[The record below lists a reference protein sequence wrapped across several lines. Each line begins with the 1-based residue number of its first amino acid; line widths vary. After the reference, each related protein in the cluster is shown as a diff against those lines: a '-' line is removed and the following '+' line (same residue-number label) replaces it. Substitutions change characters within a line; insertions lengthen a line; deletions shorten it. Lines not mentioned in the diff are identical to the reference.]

1 MKMTALDRCN
11 KETEEI
17 IASADESFLKEP
29 LNYVAQNQIE
39 YIYAESKEF
48 TDRKMDAVVIEFDDM
63 FKIHTALFG
72 LALQKKYSNPIKT
85 YLRAN
90 LTPMLGSSSAM
101 FNGQEG
107 IWEINIAFD
116 AMKDYTGNET
126 LGEAYDKLLKLVD
139 AMLKEIGA

>member
-1 MKMTALDRCN
+1 MEMTALDRCN

-17 IASADESFLKEP
+17 IASAGDEFLTQP
-29 LNYVAQNQIE
+29 LSYVAANPIE
-39 YIYAESKEF
+39 YIYAESKTF
-48 TDRKMDAVVIEFDDM
+48 TARKIDAVVVEFDDM

-72 LALQKKYSNPIKT
+72 LALPKKFSNPIKT

-90 LTPMLGSSSAM
+90 LKPMLGSSSAM

-116 AMKDYTGNET
+116 AMENFTGEET
-126 LGEAYDKLLKLVD
+126 FNEAYDKLIAFVD
-139 AMLKEIGA
+139 AMLAEIGA

>member
-1 MKMTALDRCN
+1 MKITALDRCN

-17 IASADESFLKEP
+17 IASADEKFLTQP
-29 LNYVAQNQIE
+29 LNYVAQHQIE
-39 YIYAESKEF
+39 YIYAEAKEF

-63 FKIHTALFG
+63 FKVHSALFG
-72 LALQKKYSNPIKT
+72 LALQKKFSNPIKT
-85 YLRAN
+85 YLRTN

-116 AMKDYTGNET
+116 AMKNYTGNET
-126 LGEAYDKLLKLVD
+126 FAEAYTKLLQFVD
-139 AMLKEIGA
+139 HMLKEIGA